1 MNNQQLSNE
10 INSLKET
17 IESLIMEIQYL
28 RNDLEKNRN
37 ESEGL
42 RFRLSELESAIRDK

>member
-1 MNNQQLSNE
+1 MHNQQLANE

-17 IESLIMEIQYL
+17 IESLMMEIQYL
-28 RNDLEKNRN
+28 RNDLEKTRD

-42 RFRLSELESAIRDK
+42 RFRMSELESALGRD

>member
-1 MNNQQLSNE
+1 MDNRQLANE

-28 RNDLEKNRN
+28 RNDLQIASKEN
-37 ESEGL
+37 EGL
-42 RFRLSELESAIRDK
+42 KFRMSELESALNRN

>member
-1 MNNQQLSNE
+1 MHNQQLANE

-17 IESLIMEIQYL
+17 IESLMMEIQYL
-28 RNDLEKNRN
+28 RNDLEKTRD

-42 RFRLSELESAIRDK
+42 RFRMSEL